1 MHTFSLTHS
10 PPSLSLLCC
19 RNGKCTTECASAP
32 VELLHNGYYLG
43 AARDAQWTSDRKYL
57 ASSAHIKQQQT
68 YTEWEQSQH
77 SDSWVGARAR
87 ADTLSPG
94 HSRRE
99 LARKWP
105 NDVSQQSGRQTGRQS
120 RFKCKCANE
129 IKATQPTPVGKP
141 PSLPLSYFSA
151 WPHGPTVQH
160 VDRVKCLGRNCCG
173 LQHILL
179 CSAPCTATAST
190 ATGANCPCRN
200 ARNYKVSKSLD
211 HKSISHFWLSEQFM
225 ANQRRFR
232 YLAAQTA
239 EFVCATKLVAF
250 NCG

>member
-10 PPSLSLLCC
+10 PPSLSLFCC

-87 ADTLSPG
+87 VDTLSPG

-105 NDVSQQSGRQTGRQS
+105 NDVSQQSGRQSGRQS

-129 IKATQPTPVGKP
+129 IKATQPKPVGKP
-141 PSLPLSYFSA
+141 PFLPLSYSLPSHMA
-151 WPHGPTVQH
+151 P
-160 VDRVKCLGRNCCG
+160 
-173 LQHILL
+173 L
-179 CSAPCTATAST
+179 CSTLIESSVWAAIVV
-190 ATGANCPCRN
+190 
-200 ARNYKVSKSLD
+200 VS
-211 HKSISHFWLSEQFM
+211 SIFCCAQLLAQLPLL
-225 ANQRRFR
+225 QTV
-232 YLAAQTA
+232 LAAMP
-239 EFVCATKLVAF
+239 EIIKLA
-250 NCG
+250 NL